1 MPIRTMKSS
10 EVARALAINEASVPD
25 VESLSEE
32 HIRELFESSELPL
45 VAGLSDDDVV
55 GFGFVVGR
63 GAPSEILRTAWAM
76 ARDDVDLH
84 LERIAFERSASGFGL
99 GVAFYDRLDQFAG
112 ARAAATDGAVRLSSF
127 VTVEPLV
134 RHSLNFHRSRGFVEI
149 DRLRL
154 DETAVALMQK
164 VYVA

>member
-1 MPIRTMKSS
+1 MPIRTMTSS
-10 EVARALAINEASVPD
+10 EVIRALAINEASVPD

-32 HIRELFESSELPL
+32 QIRDLFESSEFAL

-55 GFGFVVGR
+55 GFGFVVGTH
-63 GAPSEILRTAWAM
+63 APTKIPRTSWAL

-99 GVAFYDRLDQFAG
+99 GVQFYDRLDELVG
-112 ARAAATDGAVRLSSF
+112 AHAANSGRATRLSSF
-127 VTVEPLV
+127 VTVEPLLE
-134 RHSLNFHRSRGFVEI
+134 HSLDFHRSRGFVEI

-154 DETAVALMQK
+154 DVTTVALMQK
-164 VYVA
+164 VYMA

>member
-1 MPIRTMKSS
+1 MPIRTMTSA

-32 HIRELFESSELPL
+32 QIRELFESSEIAL

-55 GFGFVVGR
+55 GFGFVVGKR
-63 GAPSEILRTAWAM
+63 AARDIPRTAWAM

-99 GVAFYDRLDQFAG
+99 GVAFYDRLDELVG
-112 ARAAATDGAVRLSSF
+112 ARAADSGGEIRLSSF
-127 VTVEPLV
+127 VTVEPLLK
-134 RHSLNFHRSRGFVEI
+134 HSLDFHRSRGFVEI